1 MMEAAGFNDVQ
12 KRGMSEYDNPAYE
25 AISLYMAGV
34 K

>member
-12 KRGMSEYDNPAYE
+12 KRGMGEYDNPAYE
-25 AISLYMAGV
+25 AISLYMVGS